1 MPKGKQV
8 KSKKVTPPTK
18 PDDETDASDSDSDDS
33 VISGFLTKTPLEESH
48 EAPNQ
53 SQPESASAGTSKP
66 DISKPPLLSQ
76 DPKSSSREP
85 DSDSNDEDQPVSV
98 TRPSQSRKNVSR
110 SSSTSSDKSGLQAN
124 PKSPGKKNNPS
135 SSQSRKRKKSSSSS
149 TASSQD
155 IDPHPKKSKHPTAR
169 KSTAPPVRRQSFVPE
184 NLKTGKKAPI
194 AKKAP
199 RIDPTAKKAPR
210 NSVGANNTSKSKP
223 KSPATNKRRY
233 RPGTLAL
240 KEIRRY
246 QKSCDLLIP
255 KLPFSRLIREV
266 TQTVLGSSMPDIR
279 FQSSAIL
286 ALQEAA
292 EAYLVTLFEDTMLLA
307 IHAKRVTIMPKDM
320 QLARRIRGDR
330 TEPW

>member
-1 MPKGKQV
+1 MM
-8 KSKKVTPPTK
+8 
-18 PDDETDASDSDSDDS
+18 
-33 VISGFLTKTPLEESH
+33 
-48 EAPNQ
+48 
-53 SQPESASAGTSKP
+53 
-66 DISKPPLLSQ
+66 
-76 DPKSSSREP
+76 
-85 DSDSNDEDQPVSV
+85 
-98 TRPSQSRKNVSR
+98 
-110 SSSTSSDKSGLQAN
+110 
-124 PKSPGKKNNPS
+124 
-135 SSQSRKRKKSSSSS
+135 KKSSSSI
-149 TASSQD
+149 TANSQD

-169 KSTAPPVRRQSFVPE
+169 KSTAPPVRRQSFVPA
-184 NLKTGKKAPI
+184 NLKAGKKTPI

-199 RIDPTAKKAPR
+199 RTNPTAKKTPR

-255 KLPFSRLIREV
+255 KLPFSRLIRDV
-266 TQTVLGSSMPDIR
+266 TQTMLGSSMPDIR